1 MSSYQIDTRKKYD
14 DSYKKSVNNPET
26 FWDEL
31 ASQNFIWNKKW
42 SKVVDWDFKKAKVSW
57 FKDAKLNITINCI
70 DRHAKNTP
78 NKTAIIFEP
87 NDPYE
92 KNKLFTYSELLK
104 EVCKMA
110 NVLKSMGVKK
120 GDRVCIYLPMI
131 PELAFSVLAC
141 ARIGAIHSVVFAGF
155 SSQALAT
162 RIDDCKSSL
171 IITSDGSYRG
181 KKILNLKAIVDD
193 ALDICKTQQKVLLIK
208 RTNELVNLVEKRDF
222 FLEDLIANVDDSCEA
237 EIMDAEDPL
246 FILYTSGSTGKPK
259 GMVHTCGGYMVYT
272 SYTFKNIF
280 QYEEDD
286 VYWCTA
292 DIGWI
297 TGHSYILYGPLS
309 NGASTIM
316 FEGVPSYPDFSRFW
330 QIIDKYKVNQFYTA
344 PTAIRALAKQ
354 GIGHFKDCS
363 LKSLKVLGTVGEP
376 INEEAWQ
383 WYNLHVGKDSCPIV
397 DTWWQTETGGIL
409 ISSIPKIIPDKPTF
423 ATKPFIGVQPILLDD
438 EGEELNKPNTVGKL
452 CIKYPWP
459 SIARTIWGN
468 HQRYIDTY
476 FSAFKNMYF
485 TGDGAFKDKE
495 GNFRITGRVDDI
507 IIVSGHNLGT
517 APIEDA
523 INEHESIVESAI
535 VGFPHEIKGN
545 ALYGFITLK
554 YNPENINHIKTE
566 INSLISEKIGPIAK
580 LDKIQITTGL
590 PKTRSGKIMRRILRK
605 IAANQTEDLGDIST
619 LLNPDVCLLYTS
631 PSPRDK
637 RQSRMPSSA

>member
-70 DRHAKNTP
+70 DRHAMNTP
-78 NKTAIIFEP
+78 DKTAIIFEP

-193 ALDICKTQQKVLLIK
+193 ALDICKTQQKVLMIK

-316 FEGVPSYPDFSRFW
+316 FEGIPSYPDFSRFW

-409 ISSIPKIIPDKPTF
+409 ISSIPKVIPDKPTF

-495 GNFRITGRVDDI
+495 GNFRITGRVDDV

-580 LDKIQITTGL
+580 LDKIQITSGL

-605 IAANQTEDLGDIST
+605 IASNQTEDLGDIST
-619 LLNPDVCLLYTS
+619 LLNPDVVQEIIDNY
-631 PSPRDK
+631 
-637 RQSRMPSSA
+637 QI